1 MKYLRV
7 LILLCFA
14 VASIQLAYS
23 QEDEEA
29 DDEQDDSGQEV
40 KCDVSISYNDIIKV
54 SKNYDGYTS
63 QAETV
68 NSHTIRAV
76 CPGYWHGED
85 FSISQDDTRNTLSG
99 NATATSSE
107 RSTKTSECADNT
119 VRLNTTANID
129 LSKAAFS
136 FRYEKRRDDDLSSFA
151 FFIDGVKSISGS
163 GATGKICKKCQ
174 NGCESGE
181 TPYEKEYVDLI
192 GANAVIYGIYSIQSE
207 ASKAAQM
214 MQSMGFNTGLAKF
227 GLGSITKTGPSSF
240 VITQTVSFTETA
252 GTTTTQHTRTVT
264 VSISPDEG
272 PKYEAFIEPV
282 DLLTNYEKF
291 IPLGPAISEDDIP
304 EGYNY
309 TSNNMHWGNSLT
321 FEVTVYAKGTENE
334 YDGKSQVAWSLADV
348 SKYPGTC
355 NNYPPRGEEDTKP
368 DLRFVSDL
376 NTDNHLI
383 SCADD
388 KAVSNMDKQTHMI
401 VVTSF
406 DYAAWGKLQAD
417 ITLDNGTVLQAK
429 LKEKDTY
436 AVIIPKDEDMNK
448 ISDQWE
454 IDMRIEGKDPVWDDD
469 RMPASQRRNG
479 DGYTLFEEYRGFKAL
494 DHTLRDASRIQQKYQ
509 HFRSDPNHK
518 DVFIYDENELFK
530 IYYAA
535 ENPAQLNW
543 HIIKPEQMVFTN
555 EGFDPAN
562 RWVNFHK
569 TDYHFGRQYAMHL
582 VKRDQAP
589 GSNSVVGAGISSPE
603 IEMFNNDSEPS
614 MLLGWYIRLAEKLD
628 GTPVNGNACQ
638 ADPFESPLKCFYTI
652 EIYQGTIE
660 SLCRR
665 VNANAQQ
672 GIFQKLMQSTVIHE
686 VGHGIGITHHWKRGL
701 ANDSLVEV
709 ETMRGVLDCAMRYTS
724 RAENRRPDQLYRD
737 QTKYCKDGQTYEEI
751 IFVQQL
757 ENYDP
762 TQIQRQTFPAHNC
775 FGQIDVKTDPR

>member
-1 MKYLRV
+1 MKFLR
-7 LILLCFA
+7 IFLLVCFA
-14 VASIQLAYS
+14 VFSIQLAYS
-23 QEDEEA
+23 QEDDES
-29 DDEQDDSGQEV
+29 DDEQEDSGQEV
-40 KCDVSISYNDIIKV
+40 KCEVSINYKDVIKV
-54 SKNYDGYTS
+54 TKNNNNYTS

-85 FSISQDDTRNTLSG
+85 FSISKGDTRNTLSG

-107 RSTKTSECADNT
+107 RSTTLSECADHT
-119 VRLNTTANID
+119 VKHNTTAYID
-129 LSKAAFS
+129 LPQCEFS
-136 FRYEKRRDDDLSSFA
+136 FRYEKRKEDDLSSFS
-151 FFIDGVKSISGS
+151 FFIDGVKSVSGS
-163 GATGKICKKCQ
+163 GANVKVCKKCQ

-192 GANAVIYGIYSIQSE
+192 GASAVTYGIYTIQSD
-207 ASKAAQM
+207 ASTAAKM
-214 MQSMGFNTGLAKF
+214 MLSMGFNLELARF
-227 GLGSITKTGPSSF
+227 GLGTITKTGPSSF
-240 VITQTVSFTETA
+240 VITQTVSHSQTE
-252 GTTTTQHTRTVT
+252 GTTITQHSRSVT
-264 VSISPDEG
+264 ISISPEEG
-272 PKYEAFIEPV
+272 PKYEAFITPV

-291 IPLGPAISEDDIP
+291 IPLGPAITDDNFP

-309 TSNNMHWGNSLT
+309 TGNNMEWGNSLT
-321 FEVTVYAKGTENE
+321 FEVTVFEKGTENE
-334 YDGKSQVAWSLADV
+334 YSDKSQVKWSLADV

-368 DLRFVSDL
+368 DLRFVSEL
-376 NTDNHLI
+376 NTDNHLS

-388 KAVSNMDKQTHMI
+388 KAVSNMDKETHMI

-417 ITLDNGTVLQAK
+417 VTLENGTVLQAK
-429 LKEKDTY
+429 LKDEDTY

-454 IDMRIEGKDPVWDDD
+454 IDMRIEGKDPLWDDD
-469 RMPASQRRNG
+469 AKPANQRRNG

-494 DHTLRDASRIQQKYQ
+494 DHTLRDASRIKMKYQ
-509 HFRSDPNHK
+509 HFRSDPKHK
-518 DVFIYDENELFK
+518 DVFVYDENDLFK
-530 IYYAA
+530 TYYAA
-535 ENPAQLNW
+535 ENPAELNW
-543 HIIKPEQMVFTN
+543 YLIKPEQMVFTN
-555 EGFDPAN
+555 EGFDPMN

-603 IEMFNNDSEPS
+603 IEMFNNDTEPS
-614 MLLGWYIRLAEKLD
+614 MLLGWYIKLAENLN
-628 GTPVNGNACQ
+628 GAPLNGNACQ
-638 ADPFESPLKCFYTI
+638 ANPFQSPLKCIYTI

-665 VNANAQQ
+665 LNSNAQQ

-686 VGHGIGITHHWKRGL
+686 VGHGIGIEHHWKGGL

-775 FGQIDVKTDPR
+775 FGMIDVKTDP